1 MANLL
6 LFAFCLIIFLVVFIY
21 SKCSF
26 SAPGLFFSL
35 SFMLSSFLFLL
46 NTGKW
51 HYVISDGT
59 FIFIVAS
66 ILVFLLGSIVP
77 GNKVKSRVFVH
88 NNVRIGTIAFILFGL
103 IEIAGITFQVLNYL
117 SVLKYSVTGDFSALR
132 EYDVELPYEIY
143 LKFLTP
149 SITGIAIFGIADLF
163 NRCGRKKGG
172 RKKGRR
178 KVTKLIRPIILLI
191 GFFIYCAL
199 SSSRIEII
207 YLFVYFFVFY
217 NLALKNDRRPI
228 LSPRSILVLSIGAAL
243 LIATFFGLG
252 FLTGKSQDQD
262 SVFDNISIYACSS
275 IGALDCYM
283 NEYFKYDIS
292 NMFTQTMKGVYNFLP
307 YLGITKELDLS
318 GEVNFVQVGD
328 MSHATNIY
336 TCLRTPLHD
345 FNYFGCLIFIFIEA
359 LIYDAIYKKARKAKN
374 VTDAS
379 FVLYLYVAPFILMS
393 AVSER
398 FCTSFLTITTIV
410 FILFM
415 IVARR
420 LVIKKTRVRVRAK

>member
-21 SKCSF
+21 SKRSF
-26 SAPGLFFSL
+26 CAPRLFFSL
-35 SFMLSSFLFLL
+35 SFMLSSFLFFL

-59 FIFIVAS
+59 FLFIVAS
-66 ILVFLLGSIVP
+66 VIVFLSGSILL
-77 GNKVKSRVFVH
+77 GKKEKSRVIVH

-103 IEIAGITFQVLNYL
+103 IEIAGIAFQVLNYL
-117 SVLKYSVTGDFSALR
+117 SVLRYSVTGDFSALR

-149 SITGIAIFGIADLF
+149 SITGIALFGIADLF
-163 NRCGRKKGG
+163 NRCGRKN
-172 RKKGRR
+172 GRR
-178 KVTKLIRPIILLI
+178 NIKRFIRPIILLI

-228 LSPRSILVLSIGAAL
+228 LNPRLVLVLSIGAAL

-252 FLTGKSQDQD
+252 FLTGKSQKQE

-283 NEYFKYDIS
+283 NEHFKYDIS

-307 YLGITKELDLS
+307 YLGITKELDVS

-345 FNYFGCLIFIFIEA
+345 FNYFGSLIFIFIEA
-359 LIYDAIYKKARKAKN
+359 LIYNAIYKKARRAKK
-374 VTDAS
+374 VTDVS

-420 LVIKKTRVRVRAK
+420 LVIKKPRIRVRAK